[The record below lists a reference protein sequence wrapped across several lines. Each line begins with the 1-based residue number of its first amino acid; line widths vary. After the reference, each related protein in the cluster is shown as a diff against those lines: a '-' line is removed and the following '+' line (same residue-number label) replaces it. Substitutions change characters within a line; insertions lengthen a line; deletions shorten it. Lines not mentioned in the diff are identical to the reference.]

1 MGMMTDFRMGLAA
14 FAGAMLLAAAPLAV
28 APAQALEIQD
38 LTSPGGTVFW
48 LVEEPSIPIVALE
61 ISFAGGAR
69 LDPEG
74 RAGLANL
81 MSGLIEEGAGDLDA
95 VGFSKARDDLSAR
108 FGYSAGRDSMD
119 ISARMLV
126 ETLEPS
132 VALLATALATPRFDP
147 APLERVRAQIISVI
161 AESETAPN
169 SVAAEAWYAGTFP
182 DHPYGRSTDGTAESV
197 TAITRDDLIAAR
209 ARLLTRAN
217 ARIAVVG
224 AIGAER
230 AGRMVDTILAGL
242 EQGTPIIQEPAGDTP
257 PPGLRVIDLD
267 VPQSAA
273 VFGHL
278 GLERSDPDFIPA
290 FVMNYILGGG
300 GFASRLMQEVRV
312 KRGLAYGV
320 YSYIAVRDETALFI
334 GAVQTANEGMAESL
348 EVIKAEWA
356 RMAADGI
363 TAEELD
369 RAKRYLTGAYP
380 LSFDSNAKIASY
392 LVFVQEENLGID
404 YITRRNGLIEAVTLE
419 DVKRAAGRLLKPE
432 NLSIVVVGKPVGL

>member
-1 MGMMTDFRMGLAA
+1 MMAHMRAGFAA
-14 FAGAMLLAAAPLAV
+14 LAGAALLAAAPLAT

-38 LTSPGGTVFW
+38 LKSPGGAVFW
-48 LVEEPSIPIVALE
+48 LVEEPSIPIVSLE
-61 ISFAGGAR
+61 ISIAGGAR

-74 RAGLANL
+74 RAGLANR
-81 MSGLIEEGAGDLDA
+81 MTGLIEEGAGDLDA

-108 FGYSAGRDSMD
+108 FGFSAGRDSIG
-119 ISARMLV
+119 ISAQMLA

-132 VALLATALATPRFDP
+132 VALLATALATPRFD
-147 APLERVRAQIISVI
+147 AEPLERVRAQILSVI
-161 AESETAPN
+161 AESGTEPDA
-169 SVAAEAWYAGTFP
+169 VAADAWYAASFP
-182 DHPYGRSTDGTAESV
+182 DHPYGRPTDGTAESV
-197 TAITRDDLIAAR
+197 AMITRDDLIAAR

-224 AIGAER
+224 AIGAEQ

-242 EQGTPIIQEPAGDTP
+242 EQGEPLSRDPAGDTP
-257 PPGLRVIDLD
+257 PPGLQVIDLD

-273 VFGHL
+273 VFGHV

-300 GFASRLMQEVRV
+300 GFSSRLMQEVRV
-312 KRGLAYGV
+312 KRGLAYGI
-320 YSYIAVRDETALFI
+320 YSYIAVRDETALYI
-334 GAVQTANEGMAESL
+334 GAVQTANERMAESL

-356 RMAADGI
+356 RMAAEGI

-419 DVKRAAGRLLKPE
+419 DVKRAAARLLQPE
-432 NLSIVVVGKPVGL
+432 SLSIVVVGKPVGL